1 MEGGKQV
8 KKRWRGKREM
18 GEEKS
23 GACVEENVMDGTG
36 GHDQKR
42 KIKKGKIEKGNEKER
57 VT

>member
-1 MEGGKQV
+1 
-8 KKRWRGKREM
+8 M